1 MKKLVFLLLALSLL
15 ITSCGQTLPEPEQE
29 NQHVHSWDDGV
40 VDTPATCTTDGK
52 MVFTCSKCGEKK
64 TEPIPADGTTHTF
77 STAWTTDEN
86 QHWHAATCGHDV
98 TVTKE
103 DHDWVDELITEGSC
117 TTDREVSHAC
127 SVCGYGN
134 VETTP
139 KEEYHQFNT
148 STHTCEIC
156 GAVSYF
162 QASFESNK
170 VCVIL
175 RAKFINAG
183 LTDLIIPEYVYNY
196 DYEWYDRPE
205 VLKSVNT
212 ATMTSLTLPES
223 ITTIGYQ
230 ALKDKTNLQVVN
242 LPESLTTIEQEAFM
256 SCTGIETLY
265 IPASVTFIGAQ
276 ALAYCSNLT
285 TINFG
290 GTRDQWTSLMSGA
303 KNIMKSTPATVHCS
317 DD

>member
-1 MKKLVFLLLALSLL
+1 
-15 ITSCGQTLPEPEQE
+15 
-29 NQHVHSWDDGV
+29 
-40 VDTPATCTTDGK
+40 
-52 MVFTCSKCGEKK
+52 
-64 TEPIPADGTTHTF
+64 
-77 STAWTTDEN
+77 
-86 QHWHAATCGHDV
+86 
-98 TVTKE
+98 
-103 DHDWVDELITEGSC
+103 
-117 TTDREVSHAC
+117 
-127 SVCGYGN
+127 
-134 VETTP
+134 
-139 KEEYHQFNT
+139 
-148 STHTCEIC
+148 
-156 GAVSYF
+156 
-162 QASFESNK
+162 
-170 VCVIL
+170 
-175 RAKFINAG
+175 
-183 LTDLIIPEYVYNY
+183 
-196 DYEWYDRPE
+196 E

-290 GTRDQWTSLMSGA
+290 GTRDQWTTLMSGA
-303 KNIMKSTPATVHCS
+303 KNIMKSTSATVHCY